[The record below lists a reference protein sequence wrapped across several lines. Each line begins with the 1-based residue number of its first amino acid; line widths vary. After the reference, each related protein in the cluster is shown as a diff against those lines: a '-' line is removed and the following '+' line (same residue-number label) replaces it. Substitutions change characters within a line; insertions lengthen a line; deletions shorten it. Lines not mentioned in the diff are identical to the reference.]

1 MGICR
6 HRFFCG
12 YLNETNPSFHT
23 KLCTYAHC
31 HLTNTAV
38 NLGYCAFKRLQ
49 SQYIYL
55 LYKVCIKDV
64 GKGKKKQGRF
74 PHFSMFMQ
82 LFVSLCTCKQMLIVL
97 ESTCRL

>member
-12 YLNETNPSFHT
+12 YLNETNPSFHI

-49 SQYIYL
+49 SQYICL
-55 LYKVCIKDV
+55 LYKVYIKDV
-64 GKGKKKQGRF
+64 GKGKKSREG
-74 PHFSMFMQ
+74 
-82 LFVSLCTCKQMLIVL
+82 SLIFLCLYNYLSPYALANKCL
-97 ESTCRL
+97 

>member
-12 YLNETNPSFHT
+12 YLNETNPSFHA

-31 HLTNTAV
+31 HLTNTAL

-49 SQYIYL
+49 SQYICL

-64 GKGKKKQGRF
+64 EKEKKPTKTGKIPSFFYVYIIICLLMHLQTNAY
-74 PHFSMFMQ
+74 SY
-82 LFVSLCTCKQMLIVL
+82 
-97 ESTCRL
+97 